1 MQTDARIEFSFVDTT
16 ARADSTPACADAQPW
31 CSVKADLCT
40 ETIPPRP
47 KYGTLEPRQCLMDG
61 SFELFPDAPKG
72 KFWGLWSRQQ
82 SDADGCFAVPLV
94 LDIRFS
100 NPHTSA
106 GLTLHF
112 EGLTDDFCTDVQ
124 IEWYAAAELIR
135 RARFAPDAADFIC
148 RCKVENYTRLCVTFR
163 KTNKPQRYLKL
174 AGIDYGERCIFS
186 GGDIIEENILEE
198 IDPLSDCI
206 SINTLGFTLC
216 DRAGRFDL
224 LNPDSAF
231 DALQDRQTLTVYED
245 VRQNGKEHTV
255 RMGTFYLSSW
265 KNPSRAVAAFQ
276 AVDAVGLLDTERFD
290 GGMYNTT
297 AGQLAKEILQGY
309 PYALAAEFA
318 AQTIRGWLAI
328 GSKRDALQQLAFA
341 LGAVVDCSR
350 SQIIRIE
357 PLAQRPSKL
366 IGIDRKLE
374 GESEGSLRTLVTGA
388 SVTAHRYIPA
398 ADISE
403 LYKDTLDTG
412 THRIEFSA
420 PAAELA
426 AQGGEILQ
434 SNCNYAIV
442 RVSKAGEVRITGRKY
457 EDAKSVVSCYAAG
470 LPPDARKNEVS
481 VQNATLVDPA
491 RAGRIAQH
499 ILELKA
505 DRVEQSCRI
514 VLEDELPADMVIVES
529 GKERVRGIICSA
541 DIDLAGGFA
550 ARLKIIGTRLQTTA
564 DAYSGGEIY
573 LGERSLM

>member
-1 MQTDARIEFSFVDTT
+1 MQTAARIDFSFVDTT
-16 ARADSTPACADAQPW
+16 ARADSTPACADAQAW
-31 CSVKADLCT
+31 CDVADLCR
-40 ETIPPRP
+40 ETIPQRP
-47 KYGTLEPRQCLMDG
+47 KYGTLEPRQYLMDG
-61 SFELFPDAPKG
+61 SFAFFPDAPKG

-82 SDADGCFAVPLV
+82 SDADGRFATPPV
-94 LDIRFS
+94 LDIRFAD
-100 NPHTSA
+100 PHTSA
-106 GLTLHF
+106 GVTLHF

-124 IEWYAAAELIR
+124 IEWYAGTELIR

-148 RCKVENYTRLCVTFR
+148 RIKVENYTRLWITFC

-174 AGIDYGERCIFS
+174 TGIDYGERCIFS
-186 GGDIIEENILEE
+186 GEDIIEANIIEE

-216 DRAGRFDL
+216 DRAGRFDM

-245 VRQNGKEHTV
+245 VHQNGRMHTV
-255 RMGTFYLSSW
+255 NMGTFYLSSW
-265 KNPSRAVAAFQ
+265 ENPSRAVAKFQ
-276 AVDAVGLLDTERFD
+276 AVDAVGLLDAEPFD
-290 GGMYNTT
+290 GGMYNTA

-309 PYALAAEFA
+309 PYDLAAEFA
-318 AQTIRGWLAI
+318 AQTIRGWLPI

-350 SQIIRIE
+350 KERIQIV
-357 PLAQRPSKL
+357 PLPQRPSKL
-366 IGIDRKLE
+366 IGIDRKFE

-388 SVTAHRYIPA
+388 AVTAHRYIPA
-398 ADISE
+398 ADISD

-412 THRIEFSA
+412 THRIEFAA

-426 AQGGEILQ
+426 AEGGEILQ

-457 EDAKSVVSCYAAG
+457 ADAKSVVSCYAAG
-470 LPPDARKNEVS
+470 LPPYARKNEVS

-499 ILELKA
+499 ILDLKA
-505 DRVEQSCRI
+505 DRVEQSCSI
-514 VLEDELPADMVIVES
+514 VLEDEIPADMVIVEN
-529 GKERVRGIICSA
+529 GQERVRGIICSA
-541 DIDLAGGFA
+541 DIDLTGGFA

-564 DAYSGGEIY
+564 DAYAGGEIY
-573 LGERSLM
+573 TGERSLM